1 MGSGRRITVA
11 LVALVLLAV
20 IGWVVTDAT
29 GHSTKHGNSGQ
40 PAGVTAP
47 VSPSAPKPASVS
59 G

>member
-1 MGSGRRITVA
+1 MGSGRRITVG

-20 IGWVVTDAT
+20 VGWVVTDVT
-29 GHSTKHGNSGQ
+29 GHSTRHDHPGQ

-47 VSPSAPKPASVS
+47 VSPSAPKLAAAS